1 MDCLRSWFPGG
12 VRARASDH
20 AALVAGHVLV
30 RQKLVALPCVD
41 RPDEDLP
48 AVRAAVQGSWRHP
61 VQEEDTYP
69 RHVLYAHGYQRDSCS
84 EAAGLGDPGLR
95 CAVLA
100 VADVRSH
107 PNGGRPLQHRVDSR
121 IRGLTYLY
129 RVFISTQNAQRLLEA
144 LVHGVVDT
152 VNAERELRRLLQGPS
167 LWLMMPVFK
176 KAERINAVRL
186 D

>member
-61 VQEEDTYP
+61 IQEEDTYP
-69 RHVLYAHGYQRDSCS
+69 RHVLYAHGYQRDPRS
-84 EAAGLGDPGLR
+84 EAAGLGDSGLR

-107 PNGGRPLQHRVDSR
+107 PNGGRPLQHRVDGR

-129 RVFISTQNAQRLLEA
+129 RVLISTQNAQMLLDALEA
-144 LVHGVVDT
+144 CPALGSSSVESALKRLVDEGVLKRIGSGRKTRYVRSD
-152 VNAERELRRLLQGPS
+152 S
-167 LWLMMPVFK
+167 L
-176 KAERINAVRL
+176 
-186 D
+186 